1 MSNILLCGNP
11 NVGKSSIFNVL
22 TGSNE
27 HTGNWTGKTVDLAEA
42 KIKGTNFN
50 LIDLPGIYSLSSLSD
65 EEIIARDTLLFGD
78 YEKIIYVMDSSNV
91 ERNMNL
97 LLQILEIN
105 KNVIVCFNMI
115 DELEDKG
122 ISIDYDLFSDILGV
136 SVVKCSTKNKVGIDD
151 LINSLK
157 SESVSNFNFLYN
169 VDIENKVNDILE
181 LLDFKFKNKFIALS
195 LLEKNK
201 SIVSSIKNK
210 FNIDINTNKIN
221 DYLMNVNEDDISNNI
236 CYKINDLSKEISSRV
251 VTRTKEKKISFLDK
265 LFTNKFTAVVLMI
278 LIVFGIF
285 LITIVLANYP
295 SDLLSL
301 LFTKIENVLYNLCI
315 KFSVPEFIYEPLLF
329 GVYRVVSFI
338 VSVMFPPLVI
348 FFFLFTYAEEA
359 GILPRIAFNF
369 DRICKCAGCHG
380 KQALTICS
388 GFGCNACAIVGSRI
402 IDSKRDKLLA
412 ILTNAFIPCNGRF
425 PMIIAIISMFFVN
438 SNNKLLVSLYLTM
451 FVLFAILI
459 SFLTS
464 FILSKTILKGTSGF
478 FVLELPDYKKVS
490 LSRIFKISFV
500 NKSLSILKKAILVSI
515 PSGIIIWILN
525 NTSINN
531 VSVYSILSN
540 FLEPFSK
547 LMGLDGVILL
557 AFIIGLPANEIVL
570 PLIIMGYLKS
580 SNVPLI
586 ADYTSIKSVLV
597 ENGWT
602 ITTAISTILFSIMH
616 FPCATTLAT
625 IKSEVGSK
633 WMLYAFIIPLITGIS
648 FLIILNLFI

>member
-11 NVGKSSIFNVL
+11 NVGKSSIFNIL
-22 TGSNE
+22 TSSNE

-50 LIDLPGIYSLSSLSD
+50 LIDLPGIYSLSSLSE
-65 EEIIARDTLLFGD
+65 EEIIARDTLLFSE
-78 YEKIIYVMDSSNV
+78 YEKIIYVMDSSNI

-105 KNVIVCFNMI
+105 KNVIVCLNMI
-115 DELEDKG
+115 DELDSKG
-122 ISIDYDLFSDILGV
+122 ISVDSDLLSDILGV
-136 SVVKCSTKNKVGIDD
+136 EVIKCSTKNKIGIND
-151 LINSLK
+151 LLDAL
-157 SESVSNFNFLYN
+157 ESDRVSNFNFLYN
-169 VDIENKVNDILE
+169 LDIENNVHDVLE
-181 LLDFKFKNKFIALS
+181 LIDFKFKNKFIALS

-201 SIVSSIKNK
+201 SIVKSIKDK

-221 DYLMNVNEDDISNNI
+221 EYLMNINSEYISDNI
-236 CYKINDLSKEISSRV
+236 CYKINDLSKEISNRV
-251 VTRTKEKKISFLDK
+251 VNRTKEKKISFLDK
-265 LFTNKFTAVVLMI
+265 LFTNKITAIILML

-301 LFTKIENVLYNLCI
+301 LVTKIENVLYNLCI

-388 GFGCNACAIVGSRI
+388 GFGCNACAVVGSRI

-438 SNNKLLVSLYLTM
+438 SSNKLLVSMYLTI

-464 FILSKTILKGTSGF
+464 FILSKTLLKGTSGF

-490 LSRIFKISFV
+490 LSRILKISFI

-525 NTSINN
+525 NTSVNGI
-531 VSVYSILSN
+531 SVYSILSN

-570 PLIIMGYLKS
+570 PLIIMGYLRS

-586 ADYTSIKSVLV
+586 ADYTSIKSILV
-597 ENGWT
+597 DNGWT
-602 ITTAISTILFSIMH
+602 ISTAISAILFSIMH
-616 FPCATTLAT
+616 YPCATTLAT

>member
-50 LIDLPGIYSLSSLSD
+50 LIDLPGIYSLSSLSE

-136 SVVKCSTKNKVGIDD
+136 NVVKCSTKNKIGIDD

-169 VDIENKVNDILE
+169 VDIENKVNDMLE

-210 FNIDINTNKIN
+210 FNVDINTYKIN
-221 DYLMNVNEDDISNNI
+221 DYLMNINEDDISNNI

-315 KFSVPEFIYEPLLF
+315 KFSIPEFIYEPLLF

-388 GFGCNACAIVGSRI
+388 GFGCNVQ
-402 IDSKRDKLLA
+402 
-412 ILTNAFIPCNGRF
+412 
-425 PMIIAIISMFFVN
+425 
-438 SNNKLLVSLYLTM
+438 
-451 FVLFAILI
+451 
-459 SFLTS
+459 
-464 FILSKTILKGTSGF
+464 
-478 FVLELPDYKKVS
+478 
-490 LSRIFKISFV
+490 
-500 NKSLSILKKAILVSI
+500 
-515 PSGIIIWILN
+515 
-525 NTSINN
+525 
-531 VSVYSILSN
+531 
-540 FLEPFSK
+540 
-547 LMGLDGVILL
+547 
-557 AFIIGLPANEIVL
+557 
-570 PLIIMGYLKS
+570 
-580 SNVPLI
+580 
-586 ADYTSIKSVLV
+586 
-597 ENGWT
+597 
-602 ITTAISTILFSIMH
+602 
-616 FPCATTLAT
+616 
-625 IKSEVGSK
+625 
-633 WMLYAFIIPLITGIS
+633 
-648 FLIILNLFI
+648 